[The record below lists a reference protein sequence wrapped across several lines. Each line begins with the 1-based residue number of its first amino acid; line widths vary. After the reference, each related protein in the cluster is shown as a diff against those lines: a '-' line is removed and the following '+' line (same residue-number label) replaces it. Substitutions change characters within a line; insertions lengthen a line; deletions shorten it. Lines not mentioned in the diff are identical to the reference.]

1 MSSLDLTEAQI
12 AVHWKEELTIQP
24 PASFVAQAN
33 LKDPSID
40 KRFSLDNFPQCF
52 DEYAELL
59 PWYTKW
65 AQTLDRST
73 PPSRPRSAGG
83 HTKPRLP

>member
-40 KRFSLDNFPQCF
+40 KRFALDNFPQCF

-59 PWYTKW
+59 TWYKKW
-65 AQTLDRST
+65 DQTLDSSNFREQFQ
-73 PPSRPRSAGG
+73 RM
-83 HTKPRLP
+83 